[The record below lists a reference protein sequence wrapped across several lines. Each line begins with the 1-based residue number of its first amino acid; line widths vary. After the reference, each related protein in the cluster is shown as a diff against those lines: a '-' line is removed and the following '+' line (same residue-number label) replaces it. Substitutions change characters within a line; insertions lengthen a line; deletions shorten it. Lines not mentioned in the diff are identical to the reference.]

1 MILSLLLQTN
11 NIFKKNW
18 KSVDFFNLFQLFHIF
33 KEHLVE
39 TLWRFRSAF
48 FRKKTLRSAIPLWKN
63 RLCTPYF
70 SVVGEIEVKHQCIRA
85 SKSCAQACW
94 WNWPLG
100 QVLWFDWA
108 TALDE
113 GGLIGLAM
121 DLVVLASAAL
131 KKANDY
137 FLHFEKNP
145 ITKFGLKYSL
155 IEIYEWLF
163 SNYRCV
169 FNWPRNYF
177 LPTFR
182 LFWQKKFWCT
192 WKKMLLSSK

>member
-1 MILSLLLQTN
+1 VS
-11 NIFKKNW
+11 F
-18 KSVDFFNLFQLFHIF
+18 VDTVTTPPHPLECHVLF
-33 KEHLVE
+33 E
-39 TLWRFRSAF
+39 W
-48 FRKKTLRSAIPLWKN
+48 PL
-63 RLCTPYF
+63 

-85 SKSCAQACW
+85 SKSYAQACW

-137 FLHFEKNP
+137 FLQFEKNP

-177 LPTFR
+177 LPL
-182 LFWQKKFWCT
+182 LFAHFSSFLTEKILVHLKKNAFI
-192 WKKMLLSSK
+192 K